1 MEVTTI
7 GLDLGRDVFQ
17 VHGIAGDGTVVFNR
31 SIRRRKLLKF
41 FQNIPELRRV
51 VRHII
56 GRVSRLQSVMM
67 CA

>member
-31 SIRRRKLLKF
+31 SIIPPARRSDSF
-41 FQNIPELRRV
+41 GIPNFV
-51 VRHII
+51 KV
-56 GRVSRLQSVMM
+56 
-67 CA
+67 